1 MYSSLFL
8 TISPNSRC
16 CSSEALKERKRSL
29 SNIEQD
35 CVTFRI
41 RDEERNELHF
51 KVSMG
56 IRLQKVFDVYASKK
70 SLAVSALKF
79 VFDGQ
84 RLIGDMTPEALGKI
98 SQLIYEL
105 RIFE

>member
-1 MYSSLFL
+1 
-8 TISPNSRC
+8 
-16 CSSEALKERKRSL
+16 
-29 SNIEQD
+29 
-35 CVTFRI
+35 
-41 RDEERNELHF
+41 
-51 KVSMG
+51 MG

-105 RIFE
+105 RIFD

>member
-16 CSSEALKERKRSL
+16 CSSESLKERKRSL

-98 SQLIYEL
+98 SQLIY
-105 RIFE
+105 